1 MKIEK
6 VLYRINWA
14 KFKRNTSFFIPC
26 IDEKA
31 AKEQVA
37 RVARRL
43 NLNVVHRVVID
54 DGVKGLRVWRV

>member
-14 KFKRNTSFFIPC
+14 QFKRTTSFFIPC